1 VHGFVTVGEWAG
13 MSVLSE
19 RDSPEEEEE
28 EEEKKKKKKEG
39 SVSNI
44 SSFCRL

>member
-1 VHGFVTVGEWAG
+1 